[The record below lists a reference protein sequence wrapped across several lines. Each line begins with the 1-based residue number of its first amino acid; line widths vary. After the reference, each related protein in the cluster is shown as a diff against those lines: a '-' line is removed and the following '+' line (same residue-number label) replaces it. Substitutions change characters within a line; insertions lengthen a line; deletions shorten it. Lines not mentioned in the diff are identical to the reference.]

1 MTRKMSERSKNMK
14 ETSYFINKTFCAVF
28 TVKCEKYQ
36 KPRKC
41 KKLPEKCEKVKNKRQ
56 KI

>member
-1 MTRKMSERSKNMK
+1 MSERSKNMK